1 MDPKRELLCH
11 FLAALAYR
19 TQKAVRG
26 APSSFADFDSGER
39 VRSPKT
45 LVMHMT
51 SVLGYARSFFRG
63 GGEWW
68 PDPLDTMDEEMHRF
82 HQVIQNLATHL
93 EAGDPMR
100 GTTPERML
108 QGPFADAM
116 THAGQIAM
124 LRRLAGCPIPP
135 ENFIMAEITSQNVG
149 PDQPPPVSP
158 DRVWP
163 EAPSDWTPPE

>member
-1 MDPKRELLCH
+1 MDPKREILCH

-26 APSSFADFDSGER
+26 APASFADFAPGEQ
-39 VRSPKT
+39 VRSPRE

-51 SVLGYARSFFRG
+51 SVLGHARSFFRG
-63 GGEWW
+63 GGAWW
-68 PDPLDTMDEEMHRF
+68 PDPLPSMDDELERF
-82 HQVIQNLATHL
+82 HAVVKDLSAHL

-100 GTTPERML
+100 DTTPERLL
-108 QGPFADAM
+108 QGPLADAM

-149 PDQPPPVSP
+149 PDQASPASP
-158 DRVWP
+158 DPKWP
-163 EAPSDWTPPE
+163 EAPSDWTPLE

>member
-1 MDPKRELLCH
+1 MDPKRELLRH

-26 APSSFADFDSGER
+26 APASFADFAPGEQ
-39 VRSPKT
+39 VRSPKE

-51 SVLGYARSFFRG
+51 TVLGYARSFFRG
-63 GGEWW
+63 GGTWW
-68 PDPLDTMDEEMHRF
+68 PDPLPSMDEEMERF
-82 HQVIQNLATHL
+82 HGVIQELAGHL
-93 EAGDPMR
+93 EAGDLME

-149 PDQPPPVSP
+149 PDQPSAVSP
-158 DRVWP
+158 DPEWP
-163 EAPSDWTPPE
+163 EAPSEWTPLE

>member
-1 MDPKRELLCH
+1 MDAKREVLCH

-26 APSSFADFDSGER
+26 APPSFADFVPGEQ
-39 VRSPKT
+39 VRTPRE

-51 SVLGYARSFFRG
+51 SVLGYARTFFS
-63 GGEWW
+63 GGEAWW
-68 PDPLDTMDEEMHRF
+68 PDPLDTMEAEMERF
-82 HQVIQNLATHL
+82 HGVIGDLSRHL

-100 GTTPERML
+100 NTTPERML

-116 THAGQIAM
+116 THTGQIAM

-135 ENFIMAEITSQNVG
+135 ENFIMAEITSENVG

-158 DRVWP
+158 DPRWP
-163 EAPSDWTPPE
+163 EAPSGWTPPE